1 MYLNLTKKI
10 LLIEDD
16 TCHANLIMLRLKK
29 MGYTDVTHTNNGYEG
44 LKLAK
49 EIKPDLIILDVLLP
63 KMNGYTVCR
72 LLKFDE
78 KYKGIPIIMLTSR
91 EAKSHEQLGR
101 KAGANEYVFKS
112 DRTGSLLKLIRKYLE
127 LN

>member
-1 MYLNLTKKI
+1 MNKKI
-10 LLIEDD
+10 LLVEDD
-16 TCHANLIMLRLKK
+16 ISVANLIILRLKK
-29 MGYTDVTHTNNGYEG
+29 MGYTNIIHTKNGYEG

-49 EIKPDLIILDVLLP
+49 EMNPDLIILDVLLP
-63 KMNGYTVCR
+63 RMNGYTVCR

-78 KYKGIPIIMLTSR
+78 KYKRIPIIMLTSR

-101 KAGANEYVFKS
+101 KAGADEYVFKS
-112 DRTGSLLKLIRKYLE
+112 DRKGILLKSIRKYLE